1 MVKASLT
8 KEFICSSKMT
18 NKEKYVYQTLLFM
31 PYQYTDSDRNMVAV
45 DGCNGAT

>member
-31 PYQYTDSDRNMVAV
+31 PYQCTWSERTKVAREQ
-45 DGCNGAT
+45 